1 MTQFAWLMPIL
12 PLLAFVITGLFTGRN
27 KNVTIGIVLAAFIA
41 NLVIA
46 TGIGI
51 EVLGGA
57 ATMDNPIEYGIE
69 WLKIG
74 DFTIEC
80 GVLIDPLTATMLFVV
95 MLVATLVGVYS
106 IGYMHG
112 DPGTPRFFSYL
123 ALFVFSMLLLVV
135 SNNYFFIF
143 FGWELVGLCS
153 YLLIG
158 YYYDTDSAARAS
170 QKAFLFNRL
179 ADFGFML
186 GFFLIFAVFGTFN
199 FTELSELI
207 PAYGNETLVAI
218 MGLLVFIGPIGKS
231 AQFPLHVWLPDA
243 MEGPTP
249 VSALIHAAT
258 MVAAGVYLLARQFAL
273 FSSSELVLNVI
284 TFVGGFT
291 ALFAACMALVN
302 NDIKRVLAFST
313 MSQLGYMVMAIG
325 LGTITAAT
333 FHLGTHAF
341 FKALLFL
348 GAGSVIH
355 CVGSNDMAKM
365 GGLKKYMPV
374 TTWTFIIGSLALAG
388 IFPFAGFW
396 SKDEIITVAYT
407 TGHYGYFILAELVAF
422 MTAFYMFRLIFRT
435 FFGENHTDADRHLHE
450 SPKVMTVPL
459 IILAFFA
466 IFSGFVGAPFMH
478 NGYASYV
485 FYGEVHHPE
494 ANWFVIFLST
504 ALALAGIF
512 LAYLMYYKKSI
523 DPAKIAKA
531 SGPVYGVLANRFYI
545 DEIYQW
551 IFDMLIMSFSYACKW
566 VDTYIIDGFLDCV
579 ANATKWIGAKLRKTE
594 TGNLQT
600 YAMVMFFAILVM
612 VLWKAMPMIGGM

>member
-1 MTQFAWLMPIL
+1 MPLL
-12 PLLAFVITGLFTGRN
+12 PLIAFVITGLFTSRS
-27 KNVTIGIVLAAFIA
+27 KNLTIGIVIGAFVI

-46 TGIGI
+46 TGIGM
-51 EVLGGA
+51 EMLGGA
-57 ATMDNPIEYGIE
+57 ATMNDPIQYGFE

-74 DFTIEC
+74 DFSIEC
-80 GVLIDPLTATMLFVV
+80 GVLLDPLTAVMLFVV
-95 MLVATLVGVYS
+95 MVVATLVAIYS

-112 DPGTPRFFSYL
+112 DPGTPRFFTYL
-123 ALFVFSMLLLVV
+123 SLFVASMLLLVV
-135 SNNYFFIF
+135 ANNYFFIF

-199 FTELSELI
+199 FVELADLI
-207 PAYGNETLVAI
+207 PKYDNAFLVAL
-218 MGLLVFIGPIGKS
+218 MGLLVFVGPIGKS

-273 FSSSELVLNVI
+273 FSSSDIVMNAI
-284 TFVGGFT
+284 AIVGAFT
-291 ALFAACMALVN
+291 AIFAASMALVN

-355 CVGSNDMAKM
+355 CVGSNDMAQM
-365 GGLKKYMPV
+365 GGLRKVMPI
-374 TTWTFIIGSLALAG
+374 TTVTFIIGSLALAG

-396 SKDEIITVAYT
+396 SKDEIITTAFT
-407 TGHYGYFILAELVAF
+407 SGHYGYFFIAELVAF

-435 FFGENHTDADRHLHE
+435 FFGENHTDKSRHLHE

-459 IILAFFA
+459 IILSVFA
-466 IFSGFVGAPFMH
+466 IFAGFVGAPFMH
-478 NGYASYV
+478 NGYASYI

-494 ANWFVIFLST
+494 ANYVVIFLST
-504 ALALAGIF
+504 FLALAGIF
-512 LAYLMYYKKSI
+512 LAYLMYQKKSI
-523 DPAKIAKA
+523 DPAGIAKA
-531 SGPVYGVLANRFYI
+531 SGPIYGILANRFYI
-545 DEIYQW
+545 DQIYQW
-551 IFDMLIMSFSYACKW
+551 IFDVVVMGFSYVCKW

-579 ANATKWIGAKLRKTE
+579 ATVTKWCGAKLRKTE
-594 TGNLQT
+594 TGNMQT
-600 YAMVMFFAILVM
+600 YALVMFFAVIVV
-612 VLWKAMPMIGGM
+612 VLWKAVPMLGGM

>member
-1 MTQFAWLMPIL
+1 MSNFVWLMPLL
-12 PLLAFVITGLFTGRN
+12 PLLAFVVTGLFTGRS
-27 KNVTIGIVLAAFIA
+27 KNLTIGIVLGAFVINLIIA
-41 NLVIA
+41 CGV
-46 TGIGI
+46 GI

-57 ATMDNPIEYGIE
+57 ATMDNPIEYGVE
-69 WLKIG
+69 WLALG
-74 DFTIEC
+74 DFSIEL
-80 GVLIDPLTATMLFVV
+80 GFLIDPLTAMMLFVV
-95 MLVATLVGVYS
+95 MLVATLVGCYS

-123 ALFVFSMLLLVV
+123 SLFVASMLLLIVA
-135 SNNYFFIF
+135 NNYFFIF

-186 GFFLIFAVFGTFN
+186 GFFLVFAVFGTFN
-199 FTELSELI
+199 FTELTELI
-207 PAYGNETLVAI
+207 PAYDNKTLVAI

-273 FSSSELVLNVI
+273 FSSSAITMEVI
-284 TFVGGFT
+284 TFIGGFT
-291 ALFAACMALVN
+291 AIFAACMALVN

-355 CVGSNDMAKM
+355 CVGSNDMGKM
-365 GGLKKYMPV
+365 GGLLKVMPV
-374 TTWTFIIGSLALAG
+374 TGWTFIIGSLALAG

-396 SKDEIITVAYT
+396 SKDEIITTAFN
-407 TGHYGYFILAELVAF
+407 TGHYGYFIVAEVVAF

-435 FFGENHTDADRHLHE
+435 FFGENHSDSKHLHE

-459 IILAFFA
+459 MVLAVFA
-466 IFSGFVGAPFMH
+466 IFSGFIGAPFMH
-478 NGYASYV
+478 NGFASYIY
-485 FYGEVHHPE
+485 YGEVHHPE
-494 ANWFVIFLST
+494 ANFLVIFLST

-531 SGPVYGVLANRFYI
+531 SGPIYKVLANRFYI
-545 DEIYQW
+545 DQVYQW
-551 IFDMLIMSFSYACKW
+551 IFDVVVMGFSYVCKW
-566 VDTYIIDGFLDCV
+566 FDTYIIDGALDCI
-579 ANATKWIGAKLRKTE
+579 AATVKWSGRTLRKTE
-594 TGNLQT
+594 TGNMQT
-600 YAMVMFFAILVM
+600 YAMVMFLAVLLI
-612 VLWKAMPMIGGM
+612 VLWQAVPMLGGM

>member
-1 MTQFAWLMPIL
+1 MIQLAWLL
-12 PLLAFVITGLFTGRN
+12 PLLPVLAFAVTGLFTQRS
-27 KNVTIGIVLAAFIA
+27 KNLTVGIVVGVFAICFAISC
-41 NLVIA
+41 
-46 TGIGI
+46 GIGL

-57 ATMDNPIEYGIE
+57 ATMNQPIEYGLE
-69 WLKIG
+69 WLRLG
-74 DFTIEC
+74 ALTIEA
-80 GVLIDPLTATMLFVV
+80 GILIDPLTAMMLFVV
-95 MLVATLVGVYS
+95 CLVALLVAIYS

-112 DPGTPRFFSYL
+112 DPGTPRFFTYL
-123 ALFVFSMLLLVV
+123 ALFVASMLCLVV
-135 SNNYFFIF
+135 ANNYFMIF

-170 QKAFLFNRL
+170 QKAFLFNRV

-186 GFFLIFAVFGTFN
+186 GFFLIFAYFGSFN
-199 FTELSELI
+199 FTELTGLL
-207 PAYGNETLVAI
+207 PAHANEGIVTLMA
-218 MGLLVFIGPIGKS
+218 LLVFVGPIGKS

-273 FSSSELVLNVI
+273 FSSSDIAMQVI
-284 TFVGGFT
+284 MFVGGFT
-291 ALFAACMALVN
+291 ALFAASMALVN
-302 NDIKRVLAFST
+302 TDIKRVLAFST

-355 CVGSNDMAKM
+355 AVGSNEMDKM
-365 GGLKKYMPV
+365 GGLSKYMPI
-374 TTWTFIIGSLALAG
+374 TTVTFIIGSLALAG

-396 SKDEIITVAYT
+396 SKDEIITAAYT
-407 TGHYGYFILAELVAF
+407 NGHYGYFIVAELVAF

-435 FFGENHTDADRHLHE
+435 FFGENHSDGHLHE

-459 IILAFFA
+459 MVLSVFA
-466 IFSGFVGAPFMH
+466 IFAGFAGAPFMH
-478 NGYASYV
+478 NGYASFV
-485 FYGEVHHPE
+485 FYGEAHHAAPDY
-494 ANWFVIFLST
+494 FVMLLST
-504 ALALAGIF
+504 VLALAGIG
-512 LAYLMYYKKSI
+512 LAWLMYGKKSI
-523 DPAKIAKA
+523 NPANVAKA
-531 SGPVYGVLANRFYI
+531 SGPIYGILKNRFYI
-545 DEIYQW
+545 DEVYQW
-551 IFDMLIMSFSYACKW
+551 IFDVVVLGFSYVCKW

-579 ANATKWIGAKLRKTE
+579 AAVTRWCGAKLRRTE

-600 YAMVMFFAILVM
+600 YAMVMFFAVIIM
-612 VLWKAMPMIGGM
+612 VLWKTVPMLGGM

>member
-1 MTQFAWLMPIL
+1 MIQYAWLLPLL
-12 PLLAFVITGLFTGRN
+12 PLLAFAVTGLFTGRS
-27 KNVTIGIVLAAFIA
+27 KNLTVGIVVAVFAVNLIIA
-41 NLVIA
+41 S
-46 TGIGI
+46 GIGL

-57 ATMDNPIEYGIE
+57 ATMDNPIEYGVE
-69 WLKIG
+69 WLAIG
-74 DFTIEC
+74 DFSIEL
-80 GVLIDPLTATMLFVV
+80 GFLIDPLTAMMLFVV
-95 MLVATLVGVYS
+95 MVVATLVAIYS

-123 ALFVFSMLLLVV
+123 SLFVFSMLLLVV
-135 SNNYFFIF
+135 ANNYFFIF
-143 FGWELVGLCS
+143 FGWEMVGLCS

-186 GFFLIFAVFGTFN
+186 GFFLIFATFGTFN

-207 PAYGNETLVAI
+207 PQYGNEALVAL
-218 MGLLVFIGPIGKS
+218 MGILVFIGPIGKS

-273 FSSSELVLNVI
+273 FSSATLTMEVI
-284 TFVGGFT
+284 AFIGGFT
-291 ALFAACMALVN
+291 AIFAACMALVN

-355 CVGSNDMAKM
+355 CVGSNDMALM
-365 GGLKKYMPV
+365 GGLRKYMPV

-396 SKDEIITVAYT
+396 SKDEIITTAFT
-407 TGHYGYFILAELVAF
+407 SGHYGYFVIAEIVAF

-435 FFGENHTDADRHLHE
+435 FFGENHTPHAHLHE

-459 IILAFFA
+459 IILSVFA
-466 IFSGFVGAPFMH
+466 IFAGFVGAPFMH

-485 FYGEVHHPE
+485 FYGEPHHPE
-494 ANWFVIFLST
+494 ANYFVMLLST
-504 ALALAGIF
+504 VLALAGIG
-512 LAYLMYYKKSI
+512 LAYLMYHKKSI
-523 DPAKIAKA
+523 DPAKIAKS
-531 SGPVYGVLANRFYI
+531 SGPIYGILSNRFYI
-545 DEIYQW
+545 DQIYQW
-551 IFDMLIMSFSYACKW
+551 IFDVIVMGFSYVCKW
-566 VDTYIIDGFLDCV
+566 FDTYIIDGFLDCV
-579 ANATKWIGAKLRKTE
+579 ANVTKWAGAKLRKTE
-594 TGNLQT
+594 TGNMQT
-600 YAMVMFFAILVM
+600 YAVVMFFAVIVI
-612 VLWKAMPMIGGM
+612 VLWKAMPMLGGM

>member
-1 MTQFAWLMPIL
+1 MIQLAWLMPVL
-12 PLLAFVITGLFTGRN
+12 PLLAFVITGLFTGHN
-27 KNVTIGIVLAAFIA
+27 QKLTIGIVLGTFII
-41 NLVIA
+41 NLLIA
-46 TGIGI
+46 CGIGV

-57 ATMDNPIEYGIE
+57 ATMENPIEYGFE
-69 WLKIG
+69 WLKMG
-74 DFTIEC
+74 DFSLEC
-80 GVLIDPLTATMLFVV
+80 GVLVDPLTAMMLFVV
-95 MLVATLVGVYS
+95 MLIATLVGFYS

-112 DPGTPRFFSYL
+112 DPGTPRFFTYL
-123 ALFVFSMLLLVV
+123 SLFVMSMLLLVV

-186 GFFLIFAVFGTFN
+186 GFFLIFAVFGTMN
-199 FTELSELI
+199 FTELSTLI
-207 PAYGNETLVAI
+207 PEYGDKTLVAI

-273 FSSSELVLNVI
+273 FSSSELTMEVI
-284 TFVGGFT
+284 TFIGGFT
-291 ALFAACMALVN
+291 AIFAACMALVN

-365 GGLKKYMPV
+365 GGLRKYMPI
-374 TTWTFIIGSLALAG
+374 TTATFIIGSLALAG

-396 SKDEIITVAYT
+396 SKDEIITAAYT
-407 TGHYGYFILAELVAF
+407 TGHYGYFIIAELVAF

-435 FFGENHTDADRHLHE
+435 FFGENHSDPETHLHE

-459 IILAFFA
+459 MILAFFA
-466 IFSGFVGAPFMH
+466 IFAGFVGAPFMH

-485 FYGEVHHPE
+485 FYGAPHHAE
-494 ANWFVIFLST
+494 ANFFVMGLST
-504 ALALAGIF
+504 VLALAGIV
-512 LAYLMYYKKSI
+512 LAYFMYQKKSI

-531 SGPVYGVLANRFYI
+531 SGPIYGILSNRFYV
-545 DEIYQW
+545 DEFYQW
-551 IFDMLIMSFSYACKW
+551 IFDVVVMGFSYACKW
-566 VDTYIIDGFLDCV
+566 VDTYIIDGFLDCI
-579 ANATKWIGAKLRKTE
+579 ANATKWVGKTLRKTE
-594 TGNLQT
+594 TGDVQV
-600 YAMVMFFAILVM
+600 YAMVMFFAVLVI
-612 VLWKAMPMIGGM
+612 VLWKAMPLLGGM